1 MNSGYTIKREQG
13 PLAQREQYIKLVVDR
28 MKYSE
33 SYFLGIRNRLPRLYD
48 LWRGI
53 FTGKFHPH
61 KNNVHIPLIYSAIW
75 ADAARKAATSLNAYP
90 ILNFIGYGP
99 DDEPIA
105 QKQEALINAQMKDAD
120 AFYKEVMNFVS
131 ADLYGT
137 SISQLM
143 WDHKEETQIIT
154 DIATLPLS
162 GQRVKTLMKKKIVTF
177 DGPNWENVDRLD
189 FFPQPGVRTMN
200 KMRWVIRRY
209 FLDLD
214 EVRFLVSQGMFDSV
228 ELARLESEGG
238 VNGPITLDEALV
250 RRFQIRTGMSDEEAR
265 WMDKYSRPVELL
277 ELWGTIPSELCPDG
291 AMKRV
296 ITVANRRY
304 LMRNKPLPF
313 FHHSLPFHAFSPTPD
328 PHYFDAPGK
337 AEIAEKLQIVA
348 NRYVNQTLD
357 AADLII
363 DPMFFYDRNKGLNTR
378 GLYARPGRFIGVDG
392 DPNTA
397 VAPMRADLQGVALG
411 GQKTQEMRQY
421 IQMGT
426 GIVDDAV
433 QGLEGSDRQTAREFV
448 GRREAAGTRL
458 MLESRLYEEMYLEP
472 LGNQM
477 MALNRQFLS
486 GPAEIMILGDN
497 ALKDPVTG
505 APLPST
511 RAQIEDY
518 EIIPQYYA
526 RAMGATSAL
535 SRGVRQQNL
544 GQLLQYIS
552 ANPQMAG
559 AVNMVNFLRQ
569 MFREFELPNINSL
582 MNQQPGL
589 QQILSQASGGAPDAT
604 GVPTSGQ
611 MANGMMPQGGSP
623 AQMPQISP
631 TMGAVTPQP
640 A

>member
-1 MNSGYTIKREQG
+1 MSYTISRAQG
-13 PLAQREQYIKLVVDR
+13 AIAQRDQMIDMVVSR

-33 SYFLGIRNRLPRLYD
+33 MYFTGIRNRLPRLYD

-53 FTGKFHPH
+53 FTGKYHPH

-105 QKQEALINAQMKDAD
+105 HKQEALINAQMKDAD
-120 AFYKEVMNFVS
+120 VFVKEVMNFVT

-137 SISQLM
+137 SISQVM
-143 WDHKEETQIIT
+143 WDFREEWQIIT
-154 DIATLPLS
+154 DTAVLPLS
-162 GQRVKTLMKKKIVTF
+162 GQRVKQIMKDKVVTF

-189 FFPQPGVRTMN
+189 FFPQPGVKRLESMQ
-200 KMRWVIRRY
+200 WVIRRY

-214 EVRFLVSQGMFDSV
+214 EVRFLVSKGMFDAG
-228 ELARLESEGG
+228 ELRRLEHEGG
-238 VNGPITLDEALV
+238 VNGPTAHDEALI
-250 RRFQIRTGMSDEEAR
+250 RRFQIRTGMSDQEAR
-265 WMDKYSRPVELL
+265 WMDKFSRPVEML
-277 ELWGTIPSELCPDG
+277 EFWGRVPTELAPDG
-291 AMKRV
+291 AWKRV
-296 ITVANRRY
+296 VTVANRRY

-313 FHHSLPFHAFSPTPD
+313 FHAQLPFIAFSPTPD

-357 AADLII
+357 AADLAI
-363 DPMFFYDRNKGLNTR
+363 DPQYGYNRNMGINTR
-378 GLYARPGRFIGVDG
+378 NLMTRPGGMIGMDG
-392 DPNTA
+392 DPRTGI
-397 VAPMRADLQGVALG
+397 APLHTNLEGVMLG

-458 MLESRLYEEMYLEP
+458 MLESRLYEEMYLEK
-472 LGNQM
+472 LGNMM

-486 GPAEIMILGDN
+486 GPSEIMILGDN
-497 ALKDPVTG
+497 ATIDPITKLPIKD
-505 APLPST
+505 T
-511 RAQIEDY
+511 RDQIETH
-518 EIIPQYYA
+518 EVMARYYA

-552 ANPQMAG
+552 SNQSMAG
-559 AVNMVNFLRQ
+559 AINMTNFLRQ
-569 MFREFELPNINSL
+569 IFREYEIPNVNSL
-582 MNQQPGL
+582 MNQQPAL
-589 QQILSQASGGAPDAT
+589 QDILSQATGGAPDANQI
-604 GVPTSGQ
+604 PTSGQ
-611 MANGMMPQGGSP
+611 MAQGIMPQPAPSGQSP
-623 AQMPQISP
+623 ML
-631 TMGAVTPQP
+631 GAMTPQP